1 MPENK
6 KEMMV
11 VHMILMKRG
20 AGQLQAQGGTDSPGA
35 IFWQVWAATQPG
47 WHSSCSQLSSHLF
60 LKTLQTKFDL
70 LSRKML
76 QGLAW

>member
-35 IFWQVWAATQPG
+35 ISWQVWAATQPG

-60 LKTLQTKFDL
+60 LKMLRTKFDL

-76 QGLAW
+76 QGLA